1 MKMFMG
7 DADQVETPDAL
18 MHGSHFVLVDAEMN
32 IRGFYEVEDEA
43 TVDKLLR
50 DLELIVSES
59 R

>member
-1 MKMFMG
+1 
-7 DADQVETPDAL
+7 
-18 MHGSHFVLVDAEMN
+18 MN